1 MSYSFDLGI
10 NSYKSI
16 EKIYTEKSLMPYSFD
31 LGIDTINNNSYK
43 STEKINDSFDLGIN
57 AINNNSY
64 KSTEKIPYSFD
75 LGINTV
81 NNNSYKSTE
90 KIPYSF
96 DLMGVGNNS
105 TITTPSISVNNKK
118 QKWQKK
124 KMPSISVNNKKQ
136 KWQKKKMPNISVN
149 KKNQKWQKKKMPNLK
164 EISSSLGGPIHNLIT
179 AITIFKNNPQMNV
192 AELARKCNTLTI
204 SKLMNETNSN
214 NYKEE
219 ITKRFL
225 EDGYDDIEESLKPWI
240 LDL

>member
-1 MSYSFDLGI
+1 FDLGI
-10 NSYKSI
+10 NA
-16 EKIYTEKSLMPYSFD
+16 
-31 LGIDTINNNSYK
+31 INNNSYK
-43 STEKINDSFDLGIN
+43 SIEKINDSFDLGIN

-81 NNNSYKSTE
+81 NNHSYKSTE

-124 KMPSISVNNKKQ
+124 KMP
-136 KWQKKKMPNISVN
+136 NISVN
-149 KKNQKWQKKKMPNLK
+149 KKNQKWQKQKWQKKKMPR
-164 EISSSLGGPIHNLIT
+164 GPIHNLIT
-179 AITIFKNNPQMNV
+179 AITIFKNNPQMKV
-192 AELARKCNTLTI
+192 AKLARKCNTLTV

-225 EDGYDDIEESLKPWI
+225 EDGYDDLEESLKPWI

>member
-1 MSYSFDLGI
+1 
-10 NSYKSI
+10 
-16 EKIYTEKSLMPYSFD
+16 MPYSFD

-75 LGINTV
+75 LGIDTINNNSYKSTEKIPYSFDLGINTV

-105 TITTPSISVNNKK
+105 TITT
-118 QKWQKK
+118 
-124 KMPSISVNNKKQ
+124 
-136 KWQKKKMPNISVN
+136 
-149 KKNQKWQKKKMPNLK
+149 PNLK

-192 AELARKCNTLTI
+192 AKLAQ
-204 SKLMNETNSN
+204 
-214 NYKEE
+214 E

-225 EDGYDDIEESLKPWI
+225 EDGYDDLEESLKPWI
-240 LDL
+240 LD

>member
-1 MSYSFDLGI
+1 
-10 NSYKSI
+10 
-16 EKIYTEKSLMPYSFD
+16 KIYTEKSLMPYSFD

-75 LGINTV
+75 LGIDTINNNSYKSTEKIPYSFDLGINTV

-105 TITTPSISVNNKK
+105 TITT
-118 QKWQKK
+118 
-124 KMPSISVNNKKQ
+124 
-136 KWQKKKMPNISVN
+136 
-149 KKNQKWQKKKMPNLK
+149 PNLK

-192 AELARKCNTLTI
+192 AKLAQ
-204 SKLMNETNSN
+204 
-214 NYKEE
+214 E

-225 EDGYDDIEESLKPWI
+225 EDGYDDLEESLKPWI
-240 LDL
+240 LD

>member
-1 MSYSFDLGI
+1 
-10 NSYKSI
+10 
-16 EKIYTEKSLMPYSFD
+16 
-31 LGIDTINNNSYK
+31 
-43 STEKINDSFDLGIN
+43 
-57 AINNNSY
+57 
-64 KSTEKIPYSFD
+64 
-75 LGINTV
+75 
-81 NNNSYKSTE
+81 STE

-124 KMPSISVNNKKQ
+124 KMP
-136 KWQKKKMPNISVN
+136 
-149 KKNQKWQKKKMPNLK
+149 NLK
-164 EISSSLGGPIHNLIT
+164 EISSCLGGPIHNLIT